1 MLASYIILI
10 FIGLG
15 SICGGLY
22 LFGEAKSSLDRR
34 NAIEKMYDREQDHP
48 PRR

>member
-10 FIGLG
+10 FIAVG

-34 NAIEKMYDREQDHP
+34 NAIEKMYDREHHHFPDQ
-48 PRR
+48 